1 MPQPVGT
8 ALEWLLLS
16 LGISNR
22 YLERIGIPKY
32 NNENVKRNDNN
43 TDNESCILK
52 IYNQTSLKIF
62 LILILAFL
70 KERVS

>member
-1 MPQPVGT
+1 MATPFI
-8 ALEWLLLS
+8 
-16 LGISNR
+16 GISNR
-22 YLERIGIPKY
+22 YLERIGIPIYKVEHV
-32 NNENVKRNDNN
+32 NRNENN
-43 TDNESCILK
+43 TDIESCILK